1 MTGEDLG
8 IAPKDAPRRRGDRKT
23 HRNLHRCHRTC
34 GLGDR
39 RAVGVRR
46 RLDRGSRA
54 CDHRDGDA
62 KALNARPSLRERT
75 VVAFLSFSPEYMSRI
90 ASGHIASIEIEDR
103 RSRSRPLSNQGDVAL
118 PSWF

>member
-1 MTGEDLG
+1 VTAGLPLSAGGSTAEAELAI
-8 IAPKDAPRRRGDRKT
+8 IATA
-23 HRNLHRCHRTC
+23 N
-34 GLGDR
+34 
-39 RAVGVRR
+39 
-46 RLDRGSRA
+46 
-54 CDHRDGDA
+54 A

-103 RSRSRPLSNQGDVAL
+103 RSRSRPLSNQGEVAL